1 MKQFEVSQAAS
12 LSGKGPKKIR
22 FGCAAEPPST
32 TRSLWTQMEVPAGG
46 LPPRAP
52 GGGTPPVM
60 LTFQGEEV
68 PFPTGTIR
76 ICSPLGFFVITLG
89 LSITFEAIAPLF
101 VVVVSTW

>member
-32 TRSLWTQMEVPAGG
+32 TRSLWTQITVPAGG
-46 LPPRAP
+46 LPPSPP
-52 GGGTPPVM
+52 GVGTPPVM

-76 ICSPLGFFVITLG
+76 ICSPLGSFVITLG
-89 LSITFEAIAPLF
+89 PSISFELIAHRF
-101 VVVVSTW
+101 SVVVSPW